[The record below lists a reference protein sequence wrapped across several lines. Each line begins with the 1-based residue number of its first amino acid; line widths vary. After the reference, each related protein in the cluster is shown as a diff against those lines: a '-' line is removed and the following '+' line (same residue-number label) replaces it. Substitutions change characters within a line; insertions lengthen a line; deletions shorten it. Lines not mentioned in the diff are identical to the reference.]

1 MDTFVTTI
9 DPQVIL
15 ILLAAGFVAAFID
28 SVVGGG
34 GLISLPTFLLVGLPP
49 HLALGTN
56 KLAGTVCSLTSF
68 LSFLRSGKIRLDI
81 IKYLFW
87 LSLAGSVAGAYIV
100 QQIPPVFLRP
110 LVISLLVLVA
120 FYTFLRKNWGTNSR
134 YTGLSAGMAVLA
146 GLMAV
151 ALGFYDGFFGPG
163 AGSFLLF
170 GFLFFG
176 FDFVE
181 ASGNAKALNFASNIG
196 SLATFVLLGAVQYV
210 YGLTMGIGMM
220 IGACIGSQVA
230 IRKGSTYVRPLFL
243 GVTVAMISKQIW
255 DLLQ

>member
-1 MDTFVTTI
+1 MDTFATAI
-9 DPQVIL
+9 DPQMIF
-15 ILLAAGFVAAFID
+15 ILLAAGFIAAFID

-49 HLALGTN
+49 HLALGAN
-56 KLAGTVCSLTSF
+56 KLAGTISSLTSVV
-68 LSFLRSGKIRLDI
+68 SFLRSGKIRMDI

-100 QQIPPVFLRP
+100 QQIPSVFLRP
-110 LVISLLVLVA
+110 LVIALLVIVA
-120 FYTFLRKNWGTNSR
+120 LYTFLRKNWGTHSR
-134 YTGLSAGMAVLA
+134 YTGLTAPMAALA
-146 GLMAV
+146 GFLSV

-170 GFLFFG
+170 GFLFLG

-181 ASGNAKALNFASNIG
+181 ASGNAKALNFASNVG
-196 SLATFVLLGAVQYV
+196 ALATFALLGVVQYV
-210 YGLTMGIGMM
+210 YGLTMGAGMI
-220 IGACIGSQVA
+220 IGAYIGSQVA

-243 GVTVAMISKQIW
+243 GVTVVMISKQLW
-255 DLLQ
+255 DLIQ